1 MKLNILGRIIFL
13 CLALSVISK
22 SQAKADLTVRIN
34 ENAFPA
40 GFLQNASW
48 QGMDVDVLDALSAKT
63 GLSYQVITMPFK
75 RSISELAKG
84 EIDIVVNL
92 TKNADRREVMNWLGP
107 IRNTKIALVVAKNH
121 QGPSIASID
130 ELVRVLKDYRLPLGK
145 VIGVSYSPFL
155 DGQLQENHQLI
166 AQTWSSA
173 TRNQI
178 VEMLRKQRIFG
189 FFQDEFE
196 ASSLIQAHKNHANEP
211 YADFVIRPS
220 TIDSSIL
227 GAFFGVSKKLNPQ
240 TMQKLSTAFAEI
252 QDDGTLVK
260 LYQKWA
266 GAPMMVSKDI
276 ALGD

>member
-1 MKLNILGRIIFL
+1 MKIQKLGCIIFF

-34 ENAFPA
+34 EKAFPA
-40 GFLQNASW
+40 GFLQNSSW

-92 TKNADRREVMNWLGP
+92 TKNSERSEVMNWLGP
-107 IRNTKIALVVAKNH
+107 IRNTQIALVVAKNH
-121 QGPSIASID
+121 QGPTIASID
-130 ELVRVLKDYRLPLGK
+130 ELVQVLKDYRLPLGK

-155 DGQLQENHQLI
+155 DGQLQENNQLM

-196 ASSLIQAHKNHANEP
+196 ANSLIQAHKNHANEP

-220 TIDSSIL
+220 TIDSSTL
-227 GAFFGVSKKLNPQ
+227 GAFFGVSKKLSPQ
-240 TMQKLSTAFAEI
+240 KMQKLTTAFAQI
-252 QDDGTLVK
+252 QDDGTLAT

-266 GAPMMVSKDI
+266 GSPTKASSDI
-276 ALGD
+276 PLLD